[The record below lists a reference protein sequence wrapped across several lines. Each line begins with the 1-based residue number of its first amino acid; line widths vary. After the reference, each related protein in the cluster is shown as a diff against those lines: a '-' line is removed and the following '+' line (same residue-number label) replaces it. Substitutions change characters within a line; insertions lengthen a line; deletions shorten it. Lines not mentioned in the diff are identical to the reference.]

1 MWGTSWMGK
10 AEKRRLLRAKAMFI
24 GLFMAVLL
32 AAFGL
37 VLYRTQARNE
47 EMLAAGGL
55 VELHD
60 YVARAARG
68 EPVNT
73 DATFEGRIFVIARGP
88 AGGYSFLAGER
99 EFGSF
104 VIQHIDSFPVGDFTR
119 IDGILISGWLTIDGV
134 PYCSGLGQGDE
145 FQRERASFLELAWA
159 LLAVYL
165 LVFVMLLVS
174 SHFIFLPVE
183 EMFRKQREFVQNASH
198 ELKTPITVID
208 ANCCVL
214 QSEVGENEWFQNI
227 LQETKRMGTI
237 VQDMLDLAGLDKTD
251 EPPQTVDLSSLVTR
265 HQLAFDALA
274 FEQGIQYFCEVE
286 DNIRVKGSPKA
297 LEQLLNQLTDNAM
310 KYTEGDKAVR
320 VALDQEGKCAVLTF
334 YNSGCRIKD
343 SERDHVFERFYRSEA
358 AAADPAKR
366 GSGIGLS
373 IIKSI
378 CDKYGYRLHLDTEE
392 GVFTRFTVT
401 MRCV

>member
-1 MWGTSWMGK
+1 MGK

-37 VLYRTQARNE
+37 VLARTWTRNG
-47 EMLAAGGL
+47 EMLEAGGL
-55 VELHD
+55 IELHD
-60 YVARAARG
+60 NISRASRG
-68 EPVNT
+68 DAPNM
-73 DATFEGRIFVIARGP
+73 DATFAGRQFVIAAGRS
-88 AGGYSFLAGER
+88 GGYTFLAGEQ
-99 EFGSF
+99 EFSGF
-104 VIQHIDSFPVGDFTR
+104 VERHIDSFPVGDFTR
-119 IDGILISGWLTIDGV
+119 IDGILVSGWTTIGGV
-134 PYCSGLGQGDE
+134 SYCSGFDQADE
-145 FQRERASFLELAWA
+145 FQRERESFFELAWA

-237 VQDMLDLAGLDKTD
+237 VQDMLDLAGLDKMD
-251 EPPQTVDLSSLVTR
+251 QPPQTVDLSALMTR
-265 HQLAFDALA
+265 HQLAYDALA
-274 FEQGIQYFCEVE
+274 FEQGIQYSCEVG
-286 DNIRVKGSPKA
+286 DGIRVKGSPKA
-297 LEQLLNQLTDNAM
+297 LEQMLNQLTDNAM
-310 KYTEGDKAVR
+310 KYTEGDKTVR
-320 VALDQEGKCAVLTF
+320 AALAREGKYAVLTF

-343 SERDHVFERFYRSEA
+343 SERDRVFERFYRSEA
-358 AAADPAKR
+358 AAADPAR
-366 GSGIGLS
+366 QGSGIGLS

-378 CDKYGYRLHLDTEE
+378 CDKYGYRLRLDAAE
-392 GVFTRFTVT
+392 GVSTQFTIT